1 MRYLYTFVLY
11 CILPF
16 LFLRLWWRS
25 RHNVAYRERWLERLG
40 IVSKQS
46 LEQSIWLH
54 AVSLGEVI
62 AATPLIK
69 ALLLAYPTIP
79 IVVTTTTPTGSAQVK
94 AQFQDQVVQLYL
106 PFDLPALLN
115 RFLNHTKPK
124 LGIIME
130 TELWPNL
137 LHACRMQKIPLL
149 LANARLSPA
158 SAKGYNRVK
167 SFVSEMLNSFSRV
180 AAQSSLDG
188 ERFLQLGLMPEKL
201 TLTGNVKFDLQL
213 APTLNEEA
221 LALRAQLGKERI
233 IWIAASTHEG
243 EENIILEAYRKLKI
257 MHSALLLI
265 LVPRHA
271 DRFNKVAN
279 LCTEQGFKI
288 ARRSLKEIPMSET
301 DIYLVD
307 NFGEMMLHY
316 AASNMAFVGGSLV
329 PIGGHNLLE
338 PAALALPLLS
348 GPHLHNFTTISELL
362 LKSNALIIVHD
373 APELIAAVNLL
384 ITNPHQ
390 ANTMGAEA
398 LSVVDENRGAVE
410 RHMALVKEWLGSV

>member
-1 MRYLYTFVLY
+1 MRYLYTFILY

-25 RHNVAYRERWLERLG
+25 RHNLAYRERWLERLG

-79 IVVTTTTPTGSAQVK
+79 VVVTTTTPTGSAQVK

-115 RFLNHTKPK
+115 RFLSHTKPK

-137 LHACRMQKIPLL
+137 LHACRTQKIPLL
-149 LANARLSPA
+149 LANARLSKD
-158 SAKGYNRVK
+158 SATGYSRVK
-167 SFVSEMLNSFSRV
+167 SFVSEMLNSFSKV
-180 AAQSSLDG
+180 AAQSPLDG

-201 TLTGNVKFDLQL
+201 KLTGNVKFDLQL
-213 APTLNEEA
+213 ASNLNEEA
-221 LALRAQLGKERI
+221 LVLRAQLGKERI

-243 EENIILEAYRKLKI
+243 EESIILEAYKKLKI
-257 MHSALLLI
+257 MHPKLLLI

-271 DRFNKVAN
+271 DRFNKVAD

-288 ARRSLKEIPMSET
+288 ARRSLKETPLAET

-307 NFGEMMLHY
+307 SFGEMMLHY

-348 GPHLHNFTTISELL
+348 GSHLHNFTTISELL
-362 LKSNALIIVHD
+362 LKANALIVVHD
-373 APELIAAVNLL
+373 ASELTAAVNLL
-384 ITNPHQ
+384 ITNPNQ
-390 ANTMGAEA
+390 ANKMGAEA

-410 RHMALVKEWLGSV
+410 KHMALVKELF